1 MKMSKELAN
10 RTIIQF
16 WSGDL
21 SNGNINPFAS
31 YEAAYADYKEMAES
45 CATTDRGDEP
55 DATQEEALAESMA
68 FHYVAKV
75 TTTYDEDG
83 KVVTEDQETL
93 DGGDPDAC
101 GYHG

>member
-1 MKMSKELAN
+1 MKA
-10 RTIIQF
+10 IIQY
-16 WSGDL
+16 WTGDL

-31 YEAAYADYKEMAES
+31 YEGAFADYKEMAES

-55 DATQEEALAESMA
+55 DATPEEALAESMA

-83 KVVTEDQETL
+83 KVVKEDQETL

-101 GYHG
+101 GYNG